1 MSDFMTA
8 EDALLL
14 ANQYTDEHGGGGGGT
29 TNYNSL
35 SNRPQINGTT
45 LSGNKTGHQLGLQNE
60 LTFDNVP
67 TQNSNNPVKSGGV
80 YSALA
85 EKVTAEAGKVLS
97 SNDYTTAEKTK
108 LAGIEAD
115 AEVNV
120 IEKIVL
126 NGVELV
132 PANKEVA
139 INVITRAVNN
149 LTNYYLKSETYTKT
163 EVDDLLSA
171 MASLTL
177 EIVETL
183 PTTSIS
189 TTTIYLV
196 PVAGQTNVYMQYAY
210 INNDWAQLGTTQVDL
225 TNYYTKTQVDALLDG
240 KEDTLTF
247 DSAPTASSTNP
258 VTSGGVYDALSG
270 KQDTLTFDNAPTEN
284 SNNPVKSGGVYTA
297 LSGKQDTL
305 TFDNEP
311 TLGSHNMV
319 DSDAVAQALD
329 DVSVPIATE
338 QDAGIVKPD
347 GTTIT
352 IDNDGT
358 IHGSSGIQPDEADF
372 TFDQGLLSLNA
383 DRRYF
388 TGTQAEWDELNS
400 ADKALYSVVN
410 ITDDDGTATP
420 LQLDDYQKKDLTA
433 QTEGA
438 TTVEGALT
446 NLSTNKQPK
455 TLASPITIGG
465 ESKTTVETALSA
477 LNGLVPDDA
486 TSSNKL
492 VSKDK
497 AMTITYLSGSVDF
510 NDLTETG
517 LYIAKANDV
526 TSVSHA
532 PSSIT
537 LNGGFT
543 VEVQNHG
550 TESTGAN
557 HYCTQIFNDYM
568 PNSSPQIRRNY
579 YQGGEMWGDWL
590 SLTTSKSE
598 SYSTTETLTN
608 KVWIDGKPIYR
619 RVFSYQ
625 STIGA
630 GATETLGTINDL
642 SRVISIGGTMTS
654 TSGGTQYTIPYGD
667 NQSHA
672 RVYCDISTSGGT
684 SIGTLKVNCIG
695 SGFKGMFIVLEYT
708 KSS

>member
-108 LAGIEAD
+108 LAGIEAG

-183 PTTSIS
+183 PTQDIS

-196 PVAGQTNVYMQYAY
+196 PVQGQTNVYMQYAY
-210 INNDWAQLGTTQVDL
+210 INSAWAQLGTTQVDL
-225 TNYYTKTQVDALLDG
+225 SNYYTKAQVDALLDG

-247 DSAPTASSTNP
+247 DSTPTASSDNP

-270 KQDTLTFDNAPTEN
+270 KQDTLTFDNAPTQN
-284 SNNPVKSGGVYTA
+284 SNNPVKSGGVYDA

-305 TFDNEP
+305 EFDTEP
-311 TLGSHNMV
+311 TLGSHKMV

-388 TGTQAEWDELNS
+388 TGTKAEWDELNS
-400 ADKALYSVVN
+400 ADKALYSMVN
-410 ITDDDGTATP
+410 ITDDDGTETP

-433 QTEGA
+433 TTEGA

-455 TLASPITIGG
+455 TLATPLTIGG
-465 ESKTTVETALSA
+465 ESKTKVEDALSA
-477 LNGLVPDDA
+477 LNSAKADDSHFA
-486 TSSNKL
+486 LLGTDKSNYI
-492 VSKDK
+492 D
-497 AMTITYLSGSVDF
+497 
-510 NDLTETG
+510 
-517 LYIAKANDV
+517 LYIDYDFYQDDSSEEWTTAKVESLVTKLATLVDGKTNIYGGIRLRNGNRHFGHYVYVVSSGYTYFSAFVSTYNKNDTWHLVKNRAV
-526 TSVSHA
+526 TNAYRVYD
-532 PSSIT
+532 T
-537 LNGGFT
+537 DT
-543 VEVQNHG
+543 
-550 TESTGAN
+550 
-557 HYCTQIFNDYM
+557 
-568 PNSSPQIRRNY
+568 
-579 YQGGEMWGDWL
+579 
-590 SLTTSKSE
+590 
-598 SYSTTETLTN
+598 YSTTETLTN

-619 RVFSYQ
+619 KVYTFTTSEP
-625 STIGA
+625 SLSAITNAETITDVRGY
-630 GATETLGTINDL
+630 L
-642 SRVISIGGTMTS
+642 MT
-654 TSGGTQYTIPYGD
+654 TSGTPY
-667 NQSHA
+667 NCLPLVWHN
-672 RVYCDISTSGGT
+672 TSGTEYAHCYIHGAD
-684 SIGTLKVNCIG
+684 GALVPEVFVNTGI
-695 SGFKGMFIVLEYT
+695 SLSSTKQSFLVVEYT
-708 KSS
+708 KVTS

>member
-1 MSDFMTA
+1 MSEIMTA

-108 LAGIEAD
+108 LAGIEAG

-183 PTTSIS
+183 PTQDIS

-196 PVAGQTNVYMQYAY
+196 PVQGQSNVYMQYAY
-210 INNDWAQLGTTQVDL
+210 INSAWAQLGTTQVDL
-225 TNYYTKTQVDALLDG
+225 SNYYTKTQVDTLLDG

-270 KQDTLTFDNAPTEN
+270 KQNTLTFDNAPTQN

-297 LSGKQDTL
+297 LSNKQDTL
-305 TFDNEP
+305 EFDTEP
-311 TLGSHNMV
+311 TLGSHKMV

-329 DVSVPIATE
+329 DVSVPVATE
-338 QDAGIVKPD
+338 QSVGTVKPD

-388 TGTQAEWDELNS
+388 TGTKAEWDALNS

-410 ITDDDGTATP
+410 ITDDDGTETP

-433 QTEGA
+433 TTEGA

-455 TLASPITIGG
+455 TLATPLTIGG
-465 ESKTTVETALSA
+465 ESKTKVEDALSA
-477 LNGLVPDDA
+477 LNTEVGKKVNTNYEAYPNADCNYVEKGFHVYRVASNVANLPIARIGVIESFGHADASFRRITQVFHTNDDVPTSGRSFIRYGKSDDG
-486 TSSNKL
+486 TTYTWSNWKE
-492 VSKDK
+492 
-497 AMTITYLSGSVDF
+497 I
-510 NDLTETG
+510 
-517 LYIAKANDV
+517 
-526 TSVSHA
+526 
-532 PSSIT
+532 
-537 LNGGFT
+537 
-543 VEVQNHG
+543 Q
-550 TESTGAN
+550 
-557 HYCTQIFNDYM
+557 
-568 PNSSPQIRRNY
+568 
-579 YQGGEMWGDWL
+579 
-590 SLTTSKSE
+590 TTDT
-598 SYSTTETLTN
+598 YSTTETLTN

-619 RVFSYQ
+619 RCFNVNAV
-625 STIGA
+625 TH
-630 GATETLGTINDL
+630 GATLFTGVDTLVSQGGKMNYNNVQHPFP
-642 SRVISIGGTMTS
+642 RISISDGSLVETQFRVS
-654 TSGGTQYTIPYGD
+654 ASGEMYIHKTDPVVFDSFQIW
-667 NQSHA
+667 
-672 RVYCDISTSGGT
+672 V
-684 SIGTLKVNCIG
+684 
-695 SGFKGMFIVLEYT
+695 EYT

>member
-67 TQNSNNPVKSGGV
+67 TQSSNNPVKSGGI

-108 LAGIEAD
+108 LAGIEAG

-163 EVDDLLSA
+163 EVDDLISA

-177 EIVETL
+177 EIVQTL
-183 PTTSIS
+183 PVSDIS

-196 PVAGQTNVYMQYAY
+196 PVQGQTNVYMQYAY

-225 TNYYTKTQVDALLDG
+225 TNYYTKTQVDTLLAG

-247 DSAPTASSTNP
+247 DSAPTASSDNP
-258 VTSGGVYDALSG
+258 VTSGGVYTALAG

-297 LSGKQDTL
+297 LSNKQDTL
-305 TFDNEP
+305 EFDTEP
-311 TLGSHNMV
+311 TVGSTKMV
-319 DSDAVAQALD
+319 TSGAIATALD
-329 DVSVPIATE
+329 NVQPAIATD
-338 QDAGIVKPD
+338 QSVGVVKPD

-388 TGTQAEWDELNS
+388 HGTPEAWEELNS
-400 ADKALYSVVN
+400 ADKALYKLIELDEGDISGELRAKVLYSH
-410 ITDDDGTATP
+410 TADGTKTYSQEWDALFSVAKNFALNNSVQDATRM
-420 LQLDDYQKKDLTA
+420 Y
-433 QTEGA
+433 
-438 TTVEGALT
+438 AL
-446 NLSTNKQPK
+446 
-455 TLASPITIGG
+455 
-465 ESKTTVETALSA
+465 ELSA
-477 LNGLVPDDA
+477 GAGDLPIICKYVLDTFDSVQFCFVRRFINAQRLR
-486 TSSNKL
+486 
-492 VSKDK
+492 
-497 AMTITYLSGSVDF
+497 TYYRLTKESGSVCGWW
-510 NDLTETG
+510 TEE
-517 LYIAKANDV
+517 
-526 TSVSHA
+526 TSGVSHENTGSQTF
-532 PSSIT
+532 P
-537 LNGGFT
+537 NG
-543 VEVQNHG
+543 
-550 TESTGAN
+550 S
-557 HYCTQIFNDYM
+557 
-568 PNSSPQIRRNY
+568 
-579 YQGGEMWGDWL
+579 
-590 SLTTSKSE
+590 
-598 SYSTTETLTN
+598 
-608 KVWIDGKPIYR
+608 
-619 RVFSYQ
+619 
-625 STIGA
+625 
-630 GATETLGTINDL
+630 
-642 SRVISIGGTMTS
+642 
-654 TSGGTQYTIPYGD
+654 
-667 NQSHA
+667 
-672 RVYCDISTSGGT
+672 
-684 SIGTLKVNCIG
+684 
-695 SGFKGMFIVLEYT
+695 VLMLCYV
-708 KSS
+708 

>member
-108 LAGIEAD
+108 LAGIEAG

-329 DVSVPIATE
+329 DVTVPIATE

-388 TGTQAEWDELNS
+388 TGTKAEWDELNS

-410 ITDDDGTATP
+410 ITDDDGTETP

-433 QTEGA
+433 TTEGA

-455 TLASPITIGG
+455 TLATPITIGG

-477 LNGLVPDDA
+477 LNTTMAETRVESQDCNNCIPDRYKTIIYNI
-486 TSSNKL
+486 TSGASNKPT
-492 VSKDK
+492 
-497 AMTITYLSGSVDF
+497 ASGSYVLYASRNGTGVSDGNYLVQIAINHDTGTNCEMYLRHAKRTDGVWTFYDWRFIGVD
-510 NDLTETG
+510 T
-517 LYIAKANDV
+517 
-526 TSVSHA
+526 
-532 PSSIT
+532 
-537 LNGGFT
+537 
-543 VEVQNHG
+543 
-550 TESTGAN
+550 
-557 HYCTQIFNDYM
+557 
-568 PNSSPQIRRNY
+568 
-579 YQGGEMWGDWL
+579 
-590 SLTTSKSE
+590 
-598 SYSTTETLTN
+598 YSTTETLTN

-672 RVYCDISTSGGT
+672 RVYCDISTSGET

-695 SGFKGMFIVLEYT
+695 NGFKGMFIVLEYT

>member
-45 LSGNKTGHQLGLQNE
+45 LSGNKTGHQLGLQSE

-67 TQNSNNPVKSGGV
+67 TQSSNNPVKSGGI

-97 SNDYTTAEKTK
+97 SNDYTTTEKTK
-108 LAGIEAD
+108 LAGIEAG

-120 IEKIVL
+120 IAKIVL

-149 LTNYYLKSETYTKT
+149 LTNYYLKTETYTKT
-163 EVDDLLSA
+163 EVDALLSA
-171 MASLTL
+171 MTSLTL

-183 PTTSIS
+183 PTQDIS

-196 PVAGQTNVYMQYAY
+196 PVQGQTNVYMQYAY
-210 INNDWAQLGTTQVDL
+210 INSAWAQLGTTQVDL
-225 TNYYTKTQVDALLDG
+225 SNYYTKTQVDTLLNG
-240 KEDTLTF
+240 KEDTLTW
-247 DSAPTASSTNP
+247 DSTPTASSDNP
-258 VTSGGVYDALSG
+258 VTSGGVYTALAG

-297 LSGKQDTL
+297 LSNKQDTL
-305 TFDNEP
+305 EFDTEP
-311 TLGSHNMV
+311 TLGSHKMV

-329 DVSVPIATE
+329 DVSVPVATE
-338 QDAGIVKPD
+338 QSVGTVKPD

-433 QTEGA
+433 TTEGA

-477 LNGLVPDDA
+477 LNTELGKRTVSSYDLFTDCNLTNGTTYTLFEFWEILYNTFGSCNLDA
-486 TSSNKL
+486 HISWNDNKAFYLTDGVTTTQMISNGRL
-492 VSKDK
+492 NVS
-497 AMTITYLSGSVDF
+497 VE
-510 NDLTETG
+510 NPNETWH
-517 LYIAKANDV
+517 L
-526 TSVSHA
+526 
-532 PSSIT
+532 
-537 LNGGFT
+537 L
-543 VEVQNHG
+543 HG
-550 TESTGAN
+550 TVQMGRSTSGVQLLTLFARVGDTLSAK
-557 HYCTQIFNDYM
+557 TQRI
-568 PNSSPQIRRNY
+568 
-579 YQGGEMWGDWL
+579 GGDV
-590 SLTTSKSE
+590 
-598 SYSTTETLTN
+598 YSTTETLTN

-619 RVFSYQ
+619 KVIDF
-625 STIGA
+625 GA
-630 GATETLGTINDL
+630 LPNTTTKTVAYNITNLDKFVRIEGYGLNPNSQALMPL
-642 SRVISIGGTMTS
+642 
-654 TSGGTQYTIPYGD
+654 PYAAPTD
-667 NQSHA
+667 ASLNVRLIVASNT
-672 RVYCDISTSGGT
+672 VDIQT
-684 SIGTLKVNCIG
+684 G
-695 SGFKGMFIVLEYT
+695 SDRTDYNGYIILEYT
-708 KSS
+708 KTTS